1 MSFHSLLNSIIDSQS
16 VTKNSLINETG
27 IDRSS
32 FYQILS
38 GKRIPTKDQITNIIR
53 QLDISAA
60 DEMALYDAFYLERLG
75 ETNYHYLKFT
85 EKCLKVIGSPYIDAD
100 ASGNQTLS
108 GSQKSQE
115 LESQNKQTDHPTDT
129 DQSQAAS
136 GTVLYQSTDEI
147 IDGLTEFMIQ
157 AGEKANNHLQVSL
170 PFDLSSRVKLFATI
184 RPLIASGKFQNVTVS
199 QILHFQTKDSDD
211 ITEKLDGFAYLLESV
226 LAKQTNIT
234 YNIYYYSNE
243 QRVGQNSGVLFPFYI
258 ITDDACLLLNADA
271 SKGCLLTDPNLIGF
285 MREEFASVFDHAE
298 PFLSSFS
305 QKDLPQFQAKS
316 IPTEEIIFIQ
326 KHPGACL
333 MVTDDL
339 VEKYVPEDFK
349 DTLKQHFHFMR
360 QMNASEGI
368 TLDGIREFARNH
380 VISESGFYVEA
391 DTADIINALEQLK
404 TRLDRNLFVLDTEKI
419 PVSDNWAFLLYPDQY
434 ALLVPNEKLD
444 FIICVSDPDI
454 IHALTYT
461 FHSVDFDDY
470 ILDNDYVSQEIQK
483 LISENENRV
492 ADSTL

>member
-38 GKRIPTKDQITNIIR
+38 GKRIPTKDQITSIIR

-75 ETNYHYLKFT
+75 EVNYHYLKFT
-85 EKCLKVIGSPYIDAD
+85 EKCLRVIGSPYIDAN
-100 ASGNQTLS
+100 ASNNQTPS
-108 GSQKSQE
+108 CSQE
-115 LESQNKQTDHPTDT
+115 LQNKLPDNPIDT
-129 DQSQAAS
+129 DQSQAAT
-136 GTVLYQSTDEI
+136 GTILYHSTDEI
-147 IDGLTEFMIQ
+147 ICGLTKFLIHASKKE
-157 AGEKANNHLQVSL
+157 NNHLQVSL
-170 PFDLSSRVKLFATI
+170 PFDLSSRIKLFSNI
-184 RPLIASGKFQNVTVS
+184 HSLITSGKFQNATIS
-199 QILHFQTKDSDD
+199 QILHFQTKNPND
-211 ITEKLDGFAYLLESV
+211 ITEKLDGFATLLESI
-226 LAKQTNIT
+226 LTKGTNIT

-243 QRVGQNSGVLFPFYI
+243 QKVSKNSGVLFPFYI
-258 ITDDACLLLNADA
+258 ITDDASLLLNADA
-271 SKGCLLTDPNLIGF
+271 NKSCLLTDPSLIGF
-285 MREEFASVFDHAE
+285 MCKEFDSVFDHAK

-305 QKDLPQFQAKS
+305 QKELPQFQARS
-316 IPTEEIIFIQ
+316 IPAEEVIFIQ

-339 VEKYVPEDFK
+339 VEKYVPEEFK
-349 DTLKQHFHFMR
+349 ETLKQHFHFMQ

-391 DTADIINALEQLK
+391 NTADIINALEQLK
-404 TRLDRNLFVLDTEKI
+404 SRLDRNLFVLDTEKI

-434 ALLVPNEKLD
+434 ALLVPNKELD

-454 IHALTYT
+454 IQALTYT
-461 FHSVDFDDY
+461 FHSVDFNDF
-470 ILDNDYVSQEIQK
+470 ILDKKYVKHELQK
-483 LISENENRV
+483 LISENQSRV

>member
-38 GKRIPTKDQITNIIR
+38 GKRIPTKDQITSIIR

-85 EKCLKVIGSPYIDAD
+85 EKCLRVIGSPYIDTN
-100 ASGNQTLS
+100 ASNNQTPS
-108 GSQKSQE
+108 RSQE
-115 LESQNKQTDHPTDT
+115 LQNKLPDNPIDT
-129 DQSQAAS
+129 DQSQAA
-136 GTVLYQSTDEI
+136 TETILYHSTDEI
-147 IDGLTEFMIQ
+147 ICGLTKFLIHASKKE
-157 AGEKANNHLQVSL
+157 NNHLQVSL
-170 PFDLSSRVKLFATI
+170 PFDLSSRIKLFSSI
-184 RPLIASGKFQNVTVS
+184 QSLITSGKFQNATIS
-199 QILHFQTKDSDD
+199 QILHFQTKNPND
-211 ITEKLDGFAYLLESV
+211 ITEKLDGFATLLESI
-226 LAKQTNIT
+226 LTKEPNIT

-243 QRVGQNSGVLFPFYI
+243 QKVSKNSGVLFPFYI
-258 ITDDACLLLNADA
+258 ITDDASLLLNADA
-271 SKGCLLTDPNLIGF
+271 NKGCLLTDPSLIGL
-285 MREEFASVFDHAE
+285 MREEFASVFDHAK

-305 QKDLPQFQAKS
+305 QKELPQFQARS
-316 IPTEEIIFIQ
+316 IPAEEVIFIQ

-339 VEKYVPEDFK
+339 VDKYVPEEFK
-349 DTLKQHFHFMR
+349 ETLKQHFHFMQ

-391 DTADIINALEQLK
+391 NTSDIINALEQLEA
-404 TRLDRNLFVLDTEKI
+404 RLDRNLFVLDTEKI

-434 ALLVPNEKLD
+434 ALLVPNKELD

-461 FHSVDFDDY
+461 FHSVDFEDY
-470 ILDNDYVSQEIQK
+470 ILDNTLVRNEIQK

>member
-38 GKRIPTKDQITNIIR
+38 GKRIPTKDQITSIIR

-85 EKCLKVIGSPYIDAD
+85 EKCLRVIGSPYIDTN
-100 ASGNQTLS
+100 ASNNQTPS
-108 GSQKSQE
+108 RSQE
-115 LESQNKQTDHPTDT
+115 LQNKLPDNPVDT
-129 DQSQAAS
+129 AQSQTAT
-136 GTVLYQSTDEI
+136 GTILYHSTDEI
-147 IDGLTEFMIQ
+147 ICGLTKFLIHASKKE
-157 AGEKANNHLQVSL
+157 NNHLQVSL
-170 PFDLSSRVKLFATI
+170 PFDLSSRIKLFSNI
-184 RPLIASGKFQNVTVS
+184 HSLITSGKFQNATIS
-199 QILHFQTKDSDD
+199 QILHFQTKNPDD
-211 ITEKLDGFAYLLESV
+211 ITEKLDGFATLLESI
-226 LAKQTNIT
+226 LTKGTNIT

-243 QRVGQNSGVLFPFYI
+243 QKVSKNSGVLFPFYI
-258 ITDDACLLLNADA
+258 ITDDASLLLNADA
-271 SKGCLLTDPNLIGF
+271 NKGCLLTDPSLIGF
-285 MREEFASVFDHAE
+285 MREEFASVFDHAK

-305 QKDLPQFQAKS
+305 QKELPQFQARS
-316 IPTEEIIFIQ
+316 IPAEEVIFIQ

-339 VEKYVPEDFK
+339 VEKYVPEEFK
-349 DTLKQHFHFMR
+349 ETLKQHFHFMQ

-391 DTADIINALEQLK
+391 DTPDIINALEQLK
-404 TRLDRNLFVLDTEKI
+404 ARLDRNLFVLDTEKI
-419 PVSDNWAFLLYPDQY
+419 PVSDNWAFLLYTDQY
-434 ALLVPNEKLD
+434 ALLVPNKELD

-461 FHSVDFDDY
+461 FHSIDFEDY
-470 ILDNDYVSQEIQK
+470 VLDNTLVRNEIQK

>member
-38 GKRIPTKDQITNIIR
+38 GKRIPTKDQITSIIR

-75 ETNYHYLKFT
+75 EANYHYLKFT
-85 EKCLKVIGSPYIDAD
+85 EKCLRVIGSPYIDTN
-100 ASGNQTLS
+100 ASNNQTPS
-108 GSQKSQE
+108 RSQE
-115 LESQNKQTDHPTDT
+115 LQNKLPDNPIDT
-129 DQSQAAS
+129 DQSQAAT
-136 GTVLYQSTDEI
+136 GTILYHSTDEI
-147 IDGLTEFMIQ
+147 ICGLTKFLIHASKKE
-157 AGEKANNHLQVSL
+157 NNHLQVSL
-170 PFDLSSRVKLFATI
+170 PFDLSSRIKLFSNI
-184 RPLIASGKFQNVTVS
+184 HSLITSGKFQNATIS
-199 QILHFQTKDSDD
+199 QILHFQTKNPND
-211 ITEKLDGFAYLLESV
+211 ITEKLDGFATLLESI
-226 LAKQTNIT
+226 LTKGTNIT

-243 QRVGQNSGVLFPFYI
+243 QKVSKNSGVLFPFYI
-258 ITDDACLLLNADA
+258 ITDDASLLLNADA
-271 SKGCLLTDPNLIGF
+271 NKGCLLTDPSLIGL
-285 MREEFASVFDHAE
+285 MREEFASVFDHAK

-305 QKDLPQFQAKS
+305 QKELPQFQARS
-316 IPTEEIIFIQ
+316 IPAEEVIFIQ

-339 VEKYVPEDFK
+339 VDKYVPNEFK
-349 DTLKQHFHFMR
+349 ETLKQHFHFMQ

-391 DTADIINALEQLK
+391 NTSDIINALEQLEA
-404 TRLDRNLFVLDTEKI
+404 RLDRNLFVLDTEKI

-434 ALLVPNEKLD
+434 ALLVPNKELD

-461 FHSVDFDDY
+461 FHSVDFEDY
-470 ILDNDYVSQEIQK
+470 ILDNTLVRNEIQK

>member
-85 EKCLKVIGSPYIDAD
+85 EKCLRVIGSPYIDAN
-100 ASGNQTLS
+100 ASNNQTPS
-108 GSQKSQE
+108 CSQE
-115 LESQNKQTDHPTDT
+115 LQNKLSDNPIDT
-129 DQSQAAS
+129 DQSQAAA
-136 GTVLYQSTDEI
+136 GTILYHSTDEI
-147 IDGLTEFMIQ
+147 ICGLTKFLIHASKKE
-157 AGEKANNHLQVSL
+157 NNHLQVSL
-170 PFDLSSRVKLFATI
+170 PFDLSSRIKLFSNI
-184 RPLIASGKFQNVTVS
+184 HSLITSGKFQNAAIS
-199 QILHFQTKDSDD
+199 QILHFQTKNPND
-211 ITEKLDGFAYLLESV
+211 ITEKLDGFATLLESI
-226 LAKQTNIT
+226 LTKETNIT

-243 QRVGQNSGVLFPFYI
+243 QKVSKNSGVLFPFYI

-271 SKGCLLTDPNLIGF
+271 NKGCLLTDSSLIRL
-285 MREEFASVFDHAE
+285 MREEFVSVFDHAE

-305 QKDLPQFQAKS
+305 QKELPQFQARS
-316 IPTEEIIFIQ
+316 IPAEEVIFIQ

-339 VEKYVPEDFK
+339 VDKYVPEEFTE
-349 DTLKQHFHFMR
+349 TLKQHFHFMQ

-391 DTADIINALEQLK
+391 DTPDIINALEQLK
-404 TRLDRNLFVLDTEKI
+404 ARLDRNLFVLDTEKI
-419 PVSDNWAFLLYPDQY
+419 PVSDNWAFLLYTDQY
-434 ALLVPNEKLD
+434 ALLVPNKELD

-454 IHALTYT
+454 IQALTYT
-461 FHSVDFDDY
+461 FHSVDFEDY
-470 ILDNDYVSQEIQK
+470 VLDNTVVRNEIQK
-483 LISENENRV
+483 LISENQSRV

>member
-38 GKRIPTKDQITNIIR
+38 GKRIPTKDQITSIIR

-85 EKCLKVIGSPYIDAD
+85 EKCLRVIGSPYIDTN
-100 ASGNQTLS
+100 ASNNQTPS
-108 GSQKSQE
+108 RSQE
-115 LESQNKQTDHPTDT
+115 LQNKLPDNPIDT
-129 DQSQAAS
+129 DQSKAAT
-136 GTVLYQSTDEI
+136 GTILYHSTDEI
-147 IDGLTEFMIQ
+147 ICGLTKFLIHASKKE
-157 AGEKANNHLQVSL
+157 NNHLQVSL
-170 PFDLSSRVKLFATI
+170 PFDLSSRIKLFSNI
-184 RPLIASGKFQNVTVS
+184 HSLITSGKFQNATIS
-199 QILHFQTKDSDD
+199 QILHFQTKNSDD
-211 ITEKLDGFAYLLESV
+211 ITEKLDGFATLLESI
-226 LAKQTNIT
+226 LTKEPNIT

-243 QRVGQNSGVLFPFYI
+243 QKVSKNSGVLFPFYI
-258 ITDDACLLLNADA
+258 ITDDASLLLNADA
-271 SKGCLLTDPNLIGF
+271 NKGCLLTDPSLIGL
-285 MREEFASVFDHAE
+285 MREEFASVFDHAK

-305 QKDLPQFQAKS
+305 QRELPQFQARS
-316 IPTEEIIFIQ
+316 IPAEEVIFIQ

-339 VEKYVPEDFK
+339 VDKYVPNEFK
-349 DTLKQHFHFMR
+349 ETLKQHFHFMQ

-391 DTADIINALEQLK
+391 DTPDIINALEQLEA
-404 TRLDRNLFVLDTEKI
+404 RLDRNLFVLDTEKI

-434 ALLVPNEKLD
+434 ALLVPNKELD

-461 FHSVDFDDY
+461 FHSVDFEDY
-470 ILDNDYVSQEIQK
+470 VLDNTLVRNEIQK

>member
-38 GKRIPTKDQITNIIR
+38 GKRIPTKDQITSIIR

-85 EKCLKVIGSPYIDAD
+85 EKCLRVIGSPYIDTN
-100 ASGNQTLS
+100 ASNNQTS
-108 GSQKSQE
+108 SRSQE
-115 LESQNKQTDHPTDT
+115 LQNKLPDNPIDT
-129 DQSQAAS
+129 DQSKAAT
-136 GTVLYQSTDEI
+136 GTILYHSTDEI
-147 IDGLTEFMIQ
+147 ICGLTKFLIHASKKE
-157 AGEKANNHLQVSL
+157 NNHLQVSL
-170 PFDLSSRVKLFATI
+170 PFDLSSRIKLFSNI
-184 RPLIASGKFQNVTVS
+184 QSLITSGKFQNATIS
-199 QILHFQTKDSDD
+199 QILHFQTKNPND
-211 ITEKLDGFAYLLESV
+211 ITEKLDGFATLLESI
-226 LAKQTNIT
+226 LTKEPNIT

-243 QRVGQNSGVLFPFYI
+243 QKVSKNSGVLFPFYI
-258 ITDDACLLLNADA
+258 ITDDASLLLNADA
-271 SKGCLLTDPNLIGF
+271 NKGCLLTDSSLIGL
-285 MREEFASVFDHAE
+285 MREEFASVFDHAK

-305 QKDLPQFQAKS
+305 QKELPQFQARS
-316 IPTEEIIFIQ
+316 IPAEEVIFIQ

-339 VEKYVPEDFK
+339 VDKYVPDEFK
-349 DTLKQHFHFMR
+349 ETLKQHFHFMQ

-391 DTADIINALEQLK
+391 NTSDIINALEQLEA
-404 TRLDRNLFVLDTEKI
+404 RLDRNLFVLDTEKI

-434 ALLVPNEKLD
+434 ALLVPNKELD

-461 FHSVDFDDY
+461 FHSVDFEDY
-470 ILDNDYVSQEIQK
+470 ILDNTLVRNEIQK

>member
-38 GKRIPTKDQITNIIR
+38 GKRIPTKDQITSIIR
-53 QLDISAA
+53 QLDISAT

-85 EKCLKVIGSPYIDAD
+85 EKCLRVIGSPYIDTN
-100 ASGNQTLS
+100 ASNNQTPS
-108 GSQKSQE
+108 RSQE
-115 LESQNKQTDHPTDT
+115 LQNKLSDNPIDT
-129 DQSQAAS
+129 DQSQAAT
-136 GTVLYQSTDEI
+136 GTILYHSTDEI
-147 IDGLTEFMIQ
+147 ICGLTKFLIHASKKE
-157 AGEKANNHLQVSL
+157 NNHLQVSL
-170 PFDLSSRVKLFATI
+170 PFDLSSRIKLFSSI
-184 RPLIASGKFQNVTVS
+184 QSLITSGKFQNATIS
-199 QILHFQTKDSDD
+199 QILHFQTKNPND
-211 ITEKLDGFAYLLESV
+211 ITEKLDGFATLLESI
-226 LAKQTNIT
+226 LTKEPNIT

-243 QRVGQNSGVLFPFYI
+243 QKVSKNSGVLFPFYI
-258 ITDDACLLLNADA
+258 ITDDTCLLLNADA
-271 SKGCLLTDPNLIGF
+271 NKGCLLTDPSLIGF
-285 MREEFASVFDHAE
+285 MRKEFASVFDHAK

-305 QKDLPQFQAKS
+305 QKELPQFQARS
-316 IPTEEIIFIQ
+316 IPAEEVIFIQ

-339 VEKYVPEDFK
+339 VEKYVPEEFK
-349 DTLKQHFHFMR
+349 ETLKQHFHFMQ

-380 VISESGFYVEA
+380 VIYESGFYVEA
-391 DTADIINALEQLK
+391 NTADIINALEQLK
-404 TRLDRNLFVLDTEKI
+404 SRLDRNLFVLDTEKI
-419 PVSDNWAFLLYPDQY
+419 PVSDNWAFLLYTDQY
-434 ALLVPNEKLD
+434 ALLVPNKELD

-461 FHSVDFDDY
+461 FHSVDFEDY
-470 ILDNDYVSQEIQK
+470 VLDNTLVRNEIQK

>member
-85 EKCLKVIGSPYIDAD
+85 EKCLRVIGSPYIDAN
-100 ASGNQTLS
+100 ASNNQTPS
-108 GSQKSQE
+108 CSQE
-115 LESQNKQTDHPTDT
+115 LQNKLSDNPIDT
-129 DQSQAAS
+129 DQSQAAA
-136 GTVLYQSTDEI
+136 GTILYHSTDEI
-147 IDGLTEFMIQ
+147 ICGLTKFLIHASKKE
-157 AGEKANNHLQVSL
+157 NNHLQVSL
-170 PFDLSSRVKLFATI
+170 PFDLSSRIKLFSNI
-184 RPLIASGKFQNVTVS
+184 HSLITSGKFQNAAIS
-199 QILHFQTKDSDD
+199 QILHFQTKNPND
-211 ITEKLDGFAYLLESV
+211 ITEKLDGFATLLESI
-226 LAKQTNIT
+226 LTKETNIT

-243 QRVGQNSGVLFPFYI
+243 QKVSKNSGVLFPFYI

-271 SKGCLLTDPNLIGF
+271 NKGCLLTDSSLIRL
-285 MREEFASVFDHAE
+285 MREEFVSVFDHAE

-305 QKDLPQFQAKS
+305 QKELPQFQARS
-316 IPTEEIIFIQ
+316 IPAEEVIFIQ

-339 VEKYVPEDFK
+339 VDKYVPEEFTE
-349 DTLKQHFHFMR
+349 TLKQHFHFMQ

-391 DTADIINALEQLK
+391 DTPDIINALEQLK
-404 TRLDRNLFVLDTEKI
+404 ARLDRNLFVLDTEKI
-419 PVSDNWAFLLYPDQY
+419 PVSDNWAFLLYTDQY
-434 ALLVPNEKLD
+434 ALLVPNKELD

-454 IHALTYT
+454 IQALTYT
-461 FHSVDFDDY
+461 FHSVDFEDY
-470 ILDNDYVSQEIQK
+470 VLDNTVVRNEIQK

>member
-38 GKRIPTKDQITNIIR
+38 GKRIPTKDQITSIIR

-75 ETNYHYLKFT
+75 EVNYHYLKFT
-85 EKCLKVIGSPYIDAD
+85 EKCLRVIGSPYIDAN
-100 ASGNQTLS
+100 ASNNQTPS
-108 GSQKSQE
+108 RSQE
-115 LESQNKQTDHPTDT
+115 LQNKLSDNPIDT
-129 DQSQAAS
+129 DQSQAAT
-136 GTVLYQSTDEI
+136 GTILYHSTDEI
-147 IDGLTEFMIQ
+147 ICGLTKFLIHASKKE
-157 AGEKANNHLQVSL
+157 NNHLQVSL
-170 PFDLSSRVKLFATI
+170 PFDLSSRIKLFSNI
-184 RPLIASGKFQNVTVS
+184 QSLITSGKFQNATIS
-199 QILHFQTKDSDD
+199 QILHFQTKNPND
-211 ITEKLDGFAYLLESV
+211 ITEKLDGFATLLESI
-226 LAKQTNIT
+226 LTKGTNIT

-243 QRVGQNSGVLFPFYI
+243 QKVSKNSGVLFPFYI
-258 ITDDACLLLNADA
+258 ITDDASLLLNADA
-271 SKGCLLTDPNLIGF
+271 NKGCLLTDPSLIGF
-285 MREEFASVFDHAE
+285 MRKEFDSVFDHAK

-305 QKDLPQFQAKS
+305 QKELPQFQAKS
-316 IPTEEIIFIQ
+316 IPTEEVIFIQ

-339 VEKYVPEDFK
+339 VEKYVPEEFK
-349 DTLKQHFHFMR
+349 ETLKQHFHFMQ

-391 DTADIINALEQLK
+391 NTADIINALEQLK
-404 TRLDRNLFVLDTEKI
+404 SRLDRNLFVLDTEKI

-434 ALLVPNEKLD
+434 ALLVPNKELD

-454 IHALTYT
+454 IQALTYT
-461 FHSVDFDDY
+461 FHSVDFNDF
-470 ILDNDYVSQEIQK
+470 ILDKKYVKHELQK
-483 LISENENRV
+483 LISENQNRV

>member
-38 GKRIPTKDQITNIIR
+38 GKRIPTKDQITSIIR

-85 EKCLKVIGSPYIDAD
+85 EKCLRVIGSPYIDTN
-100 ASGNQTLS
+100 ASDNQTPS
-108 GSQKSQE
+108 RSQE
-115 LESQNKQTDHPTDT
+115 LQNKLPDNPIDT
-129 DQSQAAS
+129 DQSQAA
-136 GTVLYQSTDEI
+136 TETILYHSTDEI
-147 IDGLTEFMIQ
+147 ICGLTKFLIHASKKE
-157 AGEKANNHLQVSL
+157 NNHLQVSL
-170 PFDLSSRVKLFATI
+170 PFDLSSRIKLFSSI
-184 RPLIASGKFQNVTVS
+184 QSLITSGKFQNATIS
-199 QILHFQTKDSDD
+199 QILHFQTKNPND
-211 ITEKLDGFAYLLESV
+211 ITEKLDGFATLLESI
-226 LAKQTNIT
+226 LTKEPNIT

-243 QRVGQNSGVLFPFYI
+243 QKVSKNSGVLFPFYI
-258 ITDDACLLLNADA
+258 ITDDASLLLNADA
-271 SKGCLLTDPNLIGF
+271 NKGCLLTDPSLIGL
-285 MREEFASVFDHAE
+285 MREEFASVFDHAK

-305 QKDLPQFQAKS
+305 QKELPQFQARS
-316 IPTEEIIFIQ
+316 IPAEEVIFIQ

-339 VEKYVPEDFK
+339 VDKYVPNEFK
-349 DTLKQHFHFMR
+349 ETLKQHFHFMQ

-391 DTADIINALEQLK
+391 NTSDIINALEQLEA
-404 TRLDRNLFVLDTEKI
+404 RLDRNLFVLDTEKI

-434 ALLVPNEKLD
+434 ALLVPNKELD

-461 FHSVDFDDY
+461 FHSVDFEDY
-470 ILDNDYVSQEIQK
+470 VLDNTLVRNEIQK

>member
-38 GKRIPTKDQITNIIR
+38 GKRIPTKDQITSIIR
-53 QLDISAA
+53 QLDISAT

-85 EKCLKVIGSPYIDAD
+85 EKCLRVIGSPYIDAN
-100 ASGNQTLS
+100 ASNNQTPS
-108 GSQKSQE
+108 CSQE
-115 LESQNKQTDHPTDT
+115 LQNKLPDNPIDT
-129 DQSQAAS
+129 DQSQAAT
-136 GTVLYQSTDEI
+136 GTILYHSTDEI
-147 IDGLTEFMIQ
+147 ICGLTKFLIHASKKE
-157 AGEKANNHLQVSL
+157 NNHLQVSL
-170 PFDLSSRVKLFATI
+170 PFDLSSRIKLFSNI
-184 RPLIASGKFQNVTVS
+184 HSLITSGKFQNATIS
-199 QILHFQTKDSDD
+199 QILHFQTKNPND
-211 ITEKLDGFAYLLESV
+211 ITEKLDGFATLLESI
-226 LAKQTNIT
+226 LTKGTNIT

-243 QRVGQNSGVLFPFYI
+243 QKVSKNSGVLFPFYI
-258 ITDDACLLLNADA
+258 ITDDASLLLNADA
-271 SKGCLLTDPNLIGF
+271 NKGCLLTDPSLIGF
-285 MREEFASVFDHAE
+285 MCKEFDSVFDHAK

-305 QKDLPQFQAKS
+305 QKELPQFQARS
-316 IPTEEIIFIQ
+316 IPAEEVIFIQ

-339 VEKYVPEDFK
+339 VEKYVPEEFK
-349 DTLKQHFHFMR
+349 ETLKQHFHFMQ

-391 DTADIINALEQLK
+391 NTADIINALEQLK
-404 TRLDRNLFVLDTEKI
+404 SRLDRNLFVLDTEKI

-434 ALLVPNEKLD
+434 ALLVPNKELD

-454 IHALTYT
+454 IQALTYT
-461 FHSVDFDDY
+461 FHSVDFNDF
-470 ILDNDYVSQEIQK
+470 ILDKKYVKHELQK
-483 LISENENRV
+483 LISENQNRV

>member
-38 GKRIPTKDQITNIIR
+38 GKRIPTKDQITSIIR

-85 EKCLKVIGSPYIDAD
+85 EKCLRVIGSPYIDAN
-100 ASGNQTLS
+100 ASNNQTPS
-108 GSQKSQE
+108 CSQE
-115 LESQNKQTDHPTDT
+115 LQNKLPDNPIDT
-129 DQSQAAS
+129 DQSQAAT
-136 GTVLYQSTDEI
+136 GTILYHSTDEI
-147 IDGLTEFMIQ
+147 ICGLTKFLIHASKKE
-157 AGEKANNHLQVSL
+157 NNHLQVSL
-170 PFDLSSRVKLFATI
+170 PFDLSPRIKLFSNI
-184 RPLIASGKFQNVTVS
+184 HSLITSGKFQNATIS
-199 QILHFQTKDSDD
+199 QILHFQTKNPND
-211 ITEKLDGFAYLLESV
+211 ITEKLDGFASLLESF
-226 LAKQTNIT
+226 LTKGTNIT

-243 QRVGQNSGVLFPFYI
+243 QKVSKNSGVLFPFYI
-258 ITDDACLLLNADA
+258 ITDDASLLLNADA
-271 SKGCLLTDPNLIGF
+271 NKGCLLTDPSLIGL
-285 MREEFASVFDHAE
+285 MREEFASVFDHAK

-305 QKDLPQFQAKS
+305 QKELPQFQARS
-316 IPTEEIIFIQ
+316 IPAEEVIFIQ

-339 VEKYVPEDFK
+339 VEKYVPEEFK
-349 DTLKQHFHFMR
+349 ETLKQHFHFMQ

-391 DTADIINALEQLK
+391 NTSDIINALEQLEA
-404 TRLDRNLFVLDTEKI
+404 RLDRNLFVLDTEKI
-419 PVSDNWAFLLYPDQY
+419 PVSDNWAFLLYTDQY
-434 ALLVPNEKLD
+434 ALLVPNKELD

-461 FHSVDFDDY
+461 FHSVDFEDY
-470 ILDNDYVSQEIQK
+470 VLDNTLVRNEIQK

>member
-38 GKRIPTKDQITNIIR
+38 GKRIPTKDQITSIIR

-85 EKCLKVIGSPYIDAD
+85 EKCLRVIGSPYIDTN
-100 ASGNQTLS
+100 ASNNQTPS
-108 GSQKSQE
+108 RSQE
-115 LESQNKQTDHPTDT
+115 LQNKLPDNPIDT
-129 DQSQAAS
+129 DQSQAA
-136 GTVLYQSTDEI
+136 TETILYHSTDEI
-147 IDGLTEFMIQ
+147 ICGLTKFLIHASKKE
-157 AGEKANNHLQVSL
+157 NNHLQVSL
-170 PFDLSSRVKLFATI
+170 PFDLSSRIKLFSSI
-184 RPLIASGKFQNVTVS
+184 QSLITSGKFQNATIS
-199 QILHFQTKDSDD
+199 QILHFQTKNPND
-211 ITEKLDGFAYLLESV
+211 ITEKLDGFATLLESI
-226 LAKQTNIT
+226 LTKEPNIT

-243 QRVGQNSGVLFPFYI
+243 QKVSKNSGVLFPFYI
-258 ITDDACLLLNADA
+258 ITDDASLLLNADA
-271 SKGCLLTDPNLIGF
+271 NKGCLLTDPSLIGL
-285 MREEFASVFDHAE
+285 MREEFASVFDHAK

-305 QKDLPQFQAKS
+305 QKELPQFQARS
-316 IPTEEIIFIQ
+316 IPAEEVIFIQ

-339 VEKYVPEDFK
+339 VDKYVPNEFK
-349 DTLKQHFHFMR
+349 ETLKQHFHFMQ

-391 DTADIINALEQLK
+391 NTSDIINALEQLEA
-404 TRLDRNLFVLDTEKI
+404 RLDRNLFVLDTEKI

-434 ALLVPNEKLD
+434 ALFVPNKELD

-461 FHSVDFDDY
+461 FHSVDFEDY
-470 ILDNDYVSQEIQK
+470 ILDNTLVRNEIQK

>member
-27 IDRSS
+27 IDRSC

-38 GKRIPTKDQITNIIR
+38 GKRIPTKDQITSIIR

-85 EKCLKVIGSPYIDAD
+85 EKCLRVIGSPYIDAN
-100 ASGNQTLS
+100 ASNNQTPS
-108 GSQKSQE
+108 CSQE
-115 LESQNKQTDHPTDT
+115 LQNKLPDNPIDT
-129 DQSQAAS
+129 DQSQAAT
-136 GTVLYQSTDEI
+136 GTILYHSTDEI
-147 IDGLTEFMIQ
+147 ICGLTKFLIHASKKE
-157 AGEKANNHLQVSL
+157 NNHLQVSL
-170 PFDLSSRVKLFATI
+170 PFDLSSRIKLFSNI
-184 RPLIASGKFQNVTVS
+184 HSLITSGKFQNATIS
-199 QILHFQTKDSDD
+199 QILHFQTKNPND
-211 ITEKLDGFAYLLESV
+211 ITEKLDGFATLLESI
-226 LAKQTNIT
+226 LTKGTNIT

-243 QRVGQNSGVLFPFYI
+243 QKVSKNSGVLFPFYI
-258 ITDDACLLLNADA
+258 ITDDASLLLNADA
-271 SKGCLLTDPNLIGF
+271 NKGCLLTDPSLIGL
-285 MREEFASVFDHAE
+285 MREEFASVFDHAK

-305 QKDLPQFQAKS
+305 QKELPQFQARS
-316 IPTEEIIFIQ
+316 IPAEEVIFIQ

-339 VEKYVPEDFK
+339 VEKYVPEEFK
-349 DTLKQHFHFMR
+349 ETLKQHFHFMQ

-391 DTADIINALEQLK
+391 DTSDIINALEQLEA
-404 TRLDRNLFVLDTEKI
+404 RLDRNLFVLDTEKI

-434 ALLVPNEKLD
+434 ALLVPNKELD

-461 FHSVDFDDY
+461 FHSVDFEDY
-470 ILDNDYVSQEIQK
+470 ILDNTLVRNEIQK

>member
-38 GKRIPTKDQITNIIR
+38 GKRIPTKDQITSIIR

-85 EKCLKVIGSPYIDAD
+85 EKCLRVIGSPYIDAN
-100 ASGNQTLS
+100 ASNNQTS
-108 GSQKSQE
+108 SCSQE
-115 LESQNKQTDHPTDT
+115 LHNT
-129 DQSQAAS
+129 DQSQAAT
-136 GTVLYQSTDEI
+136 GTILYHSTDEI
-147 IDGLTEFMIQ
+147 ICGLTKFLIHASQKE
-157 AGEKANNHLQVSL
+157 NNHLQVSL
-170 PFDLSSRVKLFATI
+170 PFDLSSRIKLFSNI
-184 RPLIASGKFQNVTVS
+184 QSLITSGKFQNATIS
-199 QILHFQTKDSDD
+199 QILHFQTKNPND
-211 ITEKLDGFAYLLESV
+211 ITEKLDGFATLLESI
-226 LAKQTNIT
+226 LTKETNIT

-243 QRVGQNSGVLFPFYI
+243 QKVSKNSGVLFPFYI
-258 ITDDACLLLNADA
+258 ITDDASLLLNADA
-271 SKGCLLTDPNLIGF
+271 NKGCLLTDPSLIGL
-285 MREEFASVFDHAE
+285 MREEFASVFDHAK

-305 QKDLPQFQAKS
+305 QKELPQFQARS
-316 IPTEEIIFIQ
+316 IPAEEVIFIQ
-326 KHPGACL
+326 KRPGACL

-339 VEKYVPEDFK
+339 VDKYVPEEFK
-349 DTLKQHFHFMR
+349 KTLKQHFHFMQ

-391 DTADIINALEQLK
+391 NTADIINALEQLK
-404 TRLDRNLFVLDTEKI
+404 ARLDRNLFVLDTEKI

-434 ALLVPNEKLD
+434 ALLVPNKELD

-454 IHALTYT
+454 IQALTYT
-461 FHSVDFDDY
+461 FHSVDFNDF
-470 ILDNDYVSQEIQK
+470 ILDKKYVKHELQK
-483 LISENENRV
+483 LISENQNRV

>member
-32 FYQILS
+32 FYQQILS
-38 GKRIPTKDQITNIIR
+38 GKRIPTKDQITSIIR

-85 EKCLKVIGSPYIDAD
+85 EKCLRVIGSPYIDAN
-100 ASGNQTLS
+100 ASNNQTPS
-108 GSQKSQE
+108 CSQE
-115 LESQNKQTDHPTDT
+115 LQNKLPDNPIDT
-129 DQSQAAS
+129 DQSQAAT
-136 GTVLYQSTDEI
+136 GTILYHSTDEI
-147 IDGLTEFMIQ
+147 ICGLTKFLIHASKKE
-157 AGEKANNHLQVSL
+157 NNHLQVSL
-170 PFDLSSRVKLFATI
+170 PFDLSSRIKLFSNI
-184 RPLIASGKFQNVTVS
+184 HSLITSGKFQNATIS
-199 QILHFQTKDSDD
+199 QILHFQTKNPND
-211 ITEKLDGFAYLLESV
+211 ITEKLDGFATLLESI
-226 LAKQTNIT
+226 LTKGTNIT

-243 QRVGQNSGVLFPFYI
+243 QKVSKNSGVLFPFYI
-258 ITDDACLLLNADA
+258 ITDDASLLLNADA
-271 SKGCLLTDPNLIGF
+271 NKGCLLTDPSLIGL
-285 MREEFASVFDHAE
+285 MREEFASVFDHAK

-305 QKDLPQFQAKS
+305 QKELPQFQARS
-316 IPTEEIIFIQ
+316 IPAEEVIFIQ

-339 VEKYVPEDFK
+339 VEKYVPEEFK
-349 DTLKQHFHFMR
+349 ETLKQHFHFMQ

-391 DTADIINALEQLK
+391 DTSDIINALEQLEA
-404 TRLDRNLFVLDTEKI
+404 RLDRNLFVLDTEKI

-434 ALLVPNEKLD
+434 ALLVPNKELD

-461 FHSVDFDDY
+461 FHSVDFEDY
-470 ILDNDYVSQEIQK
+470 ILDNTLVRNEIQK

>member
-38 GKRIPTKDQITNIIR
+38 GKRIPTKDQITSIIR

-85 EKCLKVIGSPYIDAD
+85 EKCLRVIGSPYIDTN
-100 ASGNQTLS
+100 ASNNQTPS
-108 GSQKSQE
+108 RSQE
-115 LESQNKQTDHPTDT
+115 LQNKLPDNPIDT
-129 DQSQAAS
+129 DQSQATT
-136 GTVLYQSTDEI
+136 GTILYHSTDEI
-147 IDGLTEFMIQ
+147 ICGLTKFLIHASKKE
-157 AGEKANNHLQVSL
+157 NNHLQVSL
-170 PFDLSSRVKLFATI
+170 PFDLSSRIKLFSSI
-184 RPLIASGKFQNVTVS
+184 QSLITSGKFQNATIS
-199 QILHFQTKDSDD
+199 QILHFQTKNPND
-211 ITEKLDGFAYLLESV
+211 ITEKLDGFATLLESI
-226 LAKQTNIT
+226 LTKEPNIT

-243 QRVGQNSGVLFPFYI
+243 QKVSKNSGVLFPFYI
-258 ITDDACLLLNADA
+258 ITDDTCLLLNADA
-271 SKGCLLTDPNLIGF
+271 NKGCLLTDPSLIGF
-285 MREEFASVFDHAE
+285 MRKEFASVFDHAK
-298 PFLSSFS
+298 PFLSNFS
-305 QKDLPQFQAKS
+305 QKELPQFQAKS
-316 IPTEEIIFIQ
+316 IPAEEVIFIQ

-339 VEKYVPEDFK
+339 VEKYVPEEFK
-349 DTLKQHFHFMR
+349 ETLKQHFHFMQ

-380 VISESGFYVEA
+380 VIYESGFYVEA
-391 DTADIINALEQLK
+391 DTPDIINALEQLK
-404 TRLDRNLFVLDTEKI
+404 SRLDRNLFVLDTEKI

-434 ALLVPNEKLD
+434 ALLVPNKELD

-461 FHSVDFDDY
+461 FHSVDFEDY
-470 ILDNDYVSQEIQK
+470 VLDNTLVRNEIQK

>member
-38 GKRIPTKDQITNIIR
+38 GKRIPTKDQITSIIR
-53 QLDISAA
+53 QLDISAT

-85 EKCLKVIGSPYIDAD
+85 EKCLRVIGSPYIDTN
-100 ASGNQTLS
+100 ASNNQTPS
-108 GSQKSQE
+108 RSQE
-115 LESQNKQTDHPTDT
+115 LQNKLPDNPVDT
-129 DQSQAAS
+129 AQSQAAT
-136 GTVLYQSTDEI
+136 GTILYHSTDEI
-147 IDGLTEFMIQ
+147 ICGLTKFLIHASKKE
-157 AGEKANNHLQVSL
+157 NNHLQVSL
-170 PFDLSSRVKLFATI
+170 PFNLSSRIKLFSSI
-184 RPLIASGKFQNVTVS
+184 QSLITSGKFQNATIS
-199 QILHFQTKDSDD
+199 QILHFQTKNPND
-211 ITEKLDGFAYLLESV
+211 ITEKLDGFATLLESI
-226 LAKQTNIT
+226 LTKEPNIT

-243 QRVGQNSGVLFPFYI
+243 QKVSKNSGVLFPFYI
-258 ITDDACLLLNADA
+258 ITDDTCLLLNADA
-271 SKGCLLTDPNLIGF
+271 NKGCLLTDPSLIGF
-285 MREEFASVFDHAE
+285 MRKEFASVFDHAK

-305 QKDLPQFQAKS
+305 QKELPQFQARS
-316 IPTEEIIFIQ
+316 IPAEEVIFIQ

-339 VEKYVPEDFK
+339 VEKYVPEEFK
-349 DTLKQHFHFMR
+349 ETLKQHFHFMQ

-380 VISESGFYVEA
+380 VIYESGFYVEA
-391 DTADIINALEQLK
+391 DTPDIINALEQLK
-404 TRLDRNLFVLDTEKI
+404 SRLDRNLFVLDTEKI

-434 ALLVPNEKLD
+434 ALLVPNKELD

-461 FHSVDFDDY
+461 FHSVDFEDY
-470 ILDNDYVSQEIQK
+470 VLDNTLVRNEIQK

>member
-38 GKRIPTKDQITNIIR
+38 GKRIPTKDQITSIIR

-75 ETNYHYLKFT
+75 EVNYHYLKFT
-85 EKCLKVIGSPYIDAD
+85 EKCLRVIGSPYIDAN
-100 ASGNQTLS
+100 ASNNQPPS
-108 GSQKSQE
+108 CSQE
-115 LESQNKQTDHPTDT
+115 LQNKLSDNPIDT
-129 DQSQAAS
+129 DQSQATT
-136 GTVLYQSTDEI
+136 GTILYHSTDEI
-147 IDGLTEFMIQ
+147 ICGLTKFLIHASKKE
-157 AGEKANNHLQVSL
+157 NNHLQVSL
-170 PFDLSSRVKLFATI
+170 PFDLSSRIKLFSNI
-184 RPLIASGKFQNVTVS
+184 QSLITSGKFQNATIS
-199 QILHFQTKDSDD
+199 QILHFQTKNPND
-211 ITEKLDGFAYLLESV
+211 ITEKLDGFATLLESI
-226 LAKQTNIT
+226 LTKGTNIT

-243 QRVGQNSGVLFPFYI
+243 QKVSKNSGVLFPFYI
-258 ITDDACLLLNADA
+258 ITDDASLLLNADA
-271 SKGCLLTDPNLIGF
+271 NKGCLLTDPSLIGF
-285 MREEFASVFDHAE
+285 MCKEFDSVFDHAK

-305 QKDLPQFQAKS
+305 QKELPQFQARS
-316 IPTEEIIFIQ
+316 IPAEEVIFIQ

-339 VEKYVPEDFK
+339 VEKYVPEEFK
-349 DTLKQHFHFMR
+349 ETLKQHFHFMQ

-391 DTADIINALEQLK
+391 NTADIINALEQLK
-404 TRLDRNLFVLDTEKI
+404 SRLDRNLFVLDTEKI
-419 PVSDNWAFLLYPDQY
+419 PVFDNWAFLLYPDQY
-434 ALLVPNEKLD
+434 ALLVPNKELD

-454 IHALTYT
+454 IQALTYT
-461 FHSVDFDDY
+461 FHSVDFNDF
-470 ILDNDYVSQEIQK
+470 ILDKKYVKHELQK
-483 LISENENRV
+483 LISENQNRV

>member
-38 GKRIPTKDQITNIIR
+38 GKRIPTKDQITSIIR
-53 QLDISAA
+53 QLDISAT

-85 EKCLKVIGSPYIDAD
+85 EKCLRVIGSPYIDTN
-100 ASGNQTLS
+100 ASNNQTPS
-108 GSQKSQE
+108 RSQE
-115 LESQNKQTDHPTDT
+115 LQNKLPDNPIDT
-129 DQSQAAS
+129 DQSQATT
-136 GTVLYQSTDEI
+136 GTILYHSTDEI
-147 IDGLTEFMIQ
+147 ICGLTKFLIHASKKE
-157 AGEKANNHLQVSL
+157 NNHLQVSL
-170 PFDLSSRVKLFATI
+170 PLDLSSRIKLFSSI
-184 RPLIASGKFQNVTVS
+184 QSLITSGKFQNATIS
-199 QILHFQTKDSDD
+199 QILHFQTKNPND
-211 ITEKLDGFAYLLESV
+211 ITEKLDGFATLLESI
-226 LAKQTNIT
+226 LTKEPNIT

-243 QRVGQNSGVLFPFYI
+243 QKVSKNSGVLFPFYI
-258 ITDDACLLLNADA
+258 ITDDTCLLLNANAD
-271 SKGCLLTDPNLIGF
+271 KGCLLTDPS
-285 MREEFASVFDHAE
+285 MRKEFDSVFDHAK

-305 QKDLPQFQAKS
+305 QKELPQFQARS
-316 IPTEEIIFIQ
+316 IPAEEVIFIQ

-339 VEKYVPEDFK
+339 VEKYVPEEFK
-349 DTLKQHFHFMR
+349 ETLKQHFHFMQ

-380 VISESGFYVEA
+380 VIYESGFYVEA
-391 DTADIINALEQLK
+391 DTPDIINALEQLK
-404 TRLDRNLFVLDTEKI
+404 ARLDRNLFVLDTEKI
-419 PVSDNWAFLLYPDQY
+419 PVSDNWAFLLYTDQY
-434 ALLVPNEKLD
+434 ALLVPNKELD

-461 FHSVDFDDY
+461 FHSVDFEDY
-470 ILDNDYVSQEIQK
+470 VLDNTLVRNEIQK

>member
-38 GKRIPTKDQITNIIR
+38 GKRIPTKDQITSIIR

-75 ETNYHYLKFT
+75 EVNYHYLKFT
-85 EKCLKVIGSPYIDAD
+85 EKCLRVIGSPYIDAN
-100 ASGNQTLS
+100 ASNNQTPS
-108 GSQKSQE
+108 RSQE
-115 LESQNKQTDHPTDT
+115 LQNKLPDNPIDT
-129 DQSQAAS
+129 DQSQAAT
-136 GTVLYQSTDEI
+136 GTILYHSTDEI
-147 IDGLTEFMIQ
+147 ICGLTKFLIHASKKE
-157 AGEKANNHLQVSL
+157 NNHLQVSL
-170 PFDLSSRVKLFATI
+170 PFDLSSRIKLFSNI
-184 RPLIASGKFQNVTVS
+184 QSLITSGKFQNATIS
-199 QILHFQTKDSDD
+199 QILHFQTKNPND
-211 ITEKLDGFAYLLESV
+211 ITEKLDGFATLLESI
-226 LAKQTNIT
+226 LTKGTNIT

-243 QRVGQNSGVLFPFYI
+243 QKVSKNSGVLFPFYI

-271 SKGCLLTDPNLIGF
+271 NKGCLLTDSSLIRL
-285 MREEFASVFDHAE
+285 MREEFVSVFDHAE

-305 QKDLPQFQAKS
+305 QKELPQFQARS
-316 IPTEEIIFIQ
+316 IPAEEVIFIQ

-339 VEKYVPEDFK
+339 VDKYVPEEFTE
-349 DTLKQHFHFMR
+349 TLKQHFHFMQ

-391 DTADIINALEQLK
+391 DTPDIINALEQLK
-404 TRLDRNLFVLDTEKI
+404 ARLDRNLFVLDTEKI
-419 PVSDNWAFLLYPDQY
+419 PVSDNWAFLLYTDQY
-434 ALLVPNEKLD
+434 ALLVPNKELD

-454 IHALTYT
+454 IQALTYT
-461 FHSVDFDDY
+461 FHSVDFEDY
-470 ILDNDYVSQEIQK
+470 VLDNTVVRNEIQK
-483 LISENENRV
+483 LISENQSRV

>member
-38 GKRIPTKDQITNIIR
+38 GKRIPTKDQITSIIR
-53 QLDISAA
+53 QLDISAT

-75 ETNYHYLKFT
+75 EVNYHYLKIT
-85 EKCLKVIGSPYIDAD
+85 EKCLRVIGSPYIDAN
-100 ASGNQTLS
+100 ASNNQPPS
-108 GSQKSQE
+108 CSQE
-115 LESQNKQTDHPTDT
+115 LQNKLSDNPIDT
-129 DQSQAAS
+129 DQSQATT
-136 GTVLYQSTDEI
+136 GTILYHSTDEI
-147 IDGLTEFMIQ
+147 ICGLTKFLIHASKKE
-157 AGEKANNHLQVSL
+157 NNHLQVSL
-170 PFDLSSRVKLFATI
+170 PFDLSSRIKLFSNI
-184 RPLIASGKFQNVTVS
+184 QSLITSGKFQNATIS
-199 QILHFQTKDSDD
+199 QILHFQTKNPDD
-211 ITEKLDGFAYLLESV
+211 ITEKLDGFATLLESV
-226 LAKQTNIT
+226 LTKETNIT

-243 QRVGQNSGVLFPFYI
+243 QKVSKNSGVLFPFYI
-258 ITDDACLLLNADA
+258 ITDDTCLLLNADA
-271 SKGCLLTDPNLIGF
+271 NKGCLLTDPSLIGF
-285 MREEFASVFDHAE
+285 MRKEFDSVFDHAK

-305 QKDLPQFQAKS
+305 QKELPQFQARS
-316 IPTEEIIFIQ
+316 IPAEEVIFIQ

-339 VEKYVPEDFK
+339 VEKYVPEEFK
-349 DTLKQHFHFMR
+349 ETLKQHFHFMQ

-391 DTADIINALEQLK
+391 NTADIINALEQLK
-404 TRLDRNLFVLDTEKI
+404 SRLDRNLFVLDTEKI

-434 ALLVPNEKLD
+434 ALLVPNKELD

-454 IHALTYT
+454 IQALTYT
-461 FHSVDFDDY
+461 FHSVDFNDF
-470 ILDNDYVSQEIQK
+470 ILDKKYVKHELQK
-483 LISENENRV
+483 LISENQNRV

>member
-38 GKRIPTKDQITNIIR
+38 GKRIPTKDQITSIIR
-53 QLDISAA
+53 QLDISAT

-85 EKCLKVIGSPYIDAD
+85 EKCLRVIGSPYIDTN
-100 ASGNQTLS
+100 ASNNQTPS
-108 GSQKSQE
+108 RSQE
-115 LESQNKQTDHPTDT
+115 LQNKLPDNPIDT
-129 DQSQAAS
+129 DQSQATT
-136 GTVLYQSTDEI
+136 GTILYHSTDEI
-147 IDGLTEFMIQ
+147 ICGLTKFLIHASKKE
-157 AGEKANNHLQVSL
+157 NNHLQVSL
-170 PFDLSSRVKLFATI
+170 PFDLSSRIKLFSNI
-184 RPLIASGKFQNVTVS
+184 HSLITSGKFQNATIS
-199 QILHFQTKDSDD
+199 QILHFQTKNPDD
-211 ITEKLDGFAYLLESV
+211 ITEKLDGFATLLESI
-226 LAKQTNIT
+226 LTKGTNIT

-243 QRVGQNSGVLFPFYI
+243 QKVSKNSGVLFPFYI
-258 ITDDACLLLNADA
+258 ITDDASLLLNADA
-271 SKGCLLTDPNLIGF
+271 NKGCLLTDPSLIGF
-285 MREEFASVFDHAE
+285 MRKEFASVFDHAK

-305 QKDLPQFQAKS
+305 QKELPQFQARS
-316 IPTEEIIFIQ
+316 IPAEEVIFIQ

-339 VEKYVPEDFK
+339 VEKYVPEEFK
-349 DTLKQHFHFMR
+349 ETLKQHFHFMQ

-380 VISESGFYVEA
+380 VIYESGFYVEA

-404 TRLDRNLFVLDTEKI
+404 SRLDRNLFVLDTEKI

-434 ALLVPNEKLD
+434 ALLVPNKELD

-454 IHALTYT
+454 IQALTYT
-461 FHSVDFDDY
+461 FHSVDFNDF
-470 ILDNDYVSQEIQK
+470 ILDKKYVKHELQK
-483 LISENENRV
+483 LISENQNRV

>member
-38 GKRIPTKDQITNIIR
+38 GKRIPTKDQITSIIR

-75 ETNYHYLKFT
+75 EVNYHYLKFT
-85 EKCLKVIGSPYIDAD
+85 EKCLRVIGSPYIDAN
-100 ASGNQTLS
+100 ASNNQTPS
-108 GSQKSQE
+108 RSQE
-115 LESQNKQTDHPTDT
+115 LQNKLPDNPIDT
-129 DQSQAAS
+129 DQSQAAI
-136 GTVLYQSTDEI
+136 GTILYHSTDEI
-147 IDGLTEFMIQ
+147 ICGLTKFLIHASKKE
-157 AGEKANNHLQVSL
+157 NNHLQVSL
-170 PFDLSSRVKLFATI
+170 PFDLSSRIKLFSSI
-184 RPLIASGKFQNVTVS
+184 QSLITSGKFQNATIS
-199 QILHFQTKDSDD
+199 QILHFQTKNPND
-211 ITEKLDGFAYLLESV
+211 ITEKLDGFATLLESI
-226 LAKQTNIT
+226 LTKEPNIT

-243 QRVGQNSGVLFPFYI
+243 QKVSKNSGVLFPFYI
-258 ITDDACLLLNADA
+258 ITDDASLLLNADA
-271 SKGCLLTDPNLIGF
+271 NKGCLLTDPSLIGL
-285 MREEFASVFDHAE
+285 MREEFASVFDHAK

-305 QKDLPQFQAKS
+305 QKELPQFQARS
-316 IPTEEIIFIQ
+316 IPAEEVIFIQ

-339 VEKYVPEDFK
+339 VEKYVPEEFK
-349 DTLKQHFHFMR
+349 ETLKQHFHFMQ

-391 DTADIINALEQLK
+391 NTADIINALEQLK
-404 TRLDRNLFVLDTEKI
+404 SRLDRNLFVLDTEKI

-434 ALLVPNEKLD
+434 ALLVPNKELD

-461 FHSVDFDDY
+461 FHSVDFEDY
-470 ILDNDYVSQEIQK
+470 ILDNTLVRNEIQK

>member
-38 GKRIPTKDQITNIIR
+38 GKRIPTKDQITSIIR

-75 ETNYHYLKFT
+75 EVNYHYLKFT
-85 EKCLKVIGSPYIDAD
+85 EKCLRVIGSPYIDAN
-100 ASGNQTLS
+100 ASNNQPPS
-108 GSQKSQE
+108 CSQE
-115 LESQNKQTDHPTDT
+115 LQNKLSDNPIDT
-129 DQSQAAS
+129 DQSQATT
-136 GTVLYQSTDEI
+136 GTILYHSTDEI
-147 IDGLTEFMIQ
+147 ICGLTKFLIHASKKE
-157 AGEKANNHLQVSL
+157 NNHLQVSL
-170 PFDLSSRVKLFATI
+170 PFDLSSRIKLFSNI
-184 RPLIASGKFQNVTVS
+184 QSLITSGKFQNATIS
-199 QILHFQTKDSDD
+199 QILHFQTKNPND
-211 ITEKLDGFAYLLESV
+211 ITEKLDGFATLLESI
-226 LAKQTNIT
+226 LTKGTNIT

-243 QRVGQNSGVLFPFYI
+243 QKVSKNSGVLFPFYI
-258 ITDDACLLLNADA
+258 ITDDASLLLNADA
-271 SKGCLLTDPNLIGF
+271 NKGCLLTDPSLIGF
-285 MREEFASVFDHAE
+285 MCKEFDSVFDHAK

-305 QKDLPQFQAKS
+305 QKELPQFQARS
-316 IPTEEIIFIQ
+316 IPAEEVIFIQ

-339 VEKYVPEDFK
+339 VEKYVPEEFK
-349 DTLKQHFHFMR
+349 ETLKKHFHFMQ

-391 DTADIINALEQLK
+391 DTPDIINALEQLK
-404 TRLDRNLFVLDTEKI
+404 ARLDRNLFVLDTEKI

-434 ALLVPNEKLD
+434 ALLVPNKKLD

-454 IHALTYT
+454 IQALTYT
-461 FHSVDFDDY
+461 FHSVDFNDF
-470 ILDNDYVSQEIQK
+470 ILDKKYVKHELQK
-483 LISENENRV
+483 LISENQNRV

>member
-38 GKRIPTKDQITNIIR
+38 GKRIPTKDQITSIIR

-75 ETNYHYLKFT
+75 EVNYHYLKFT
-85 EKCLKVIGSPYIDAD
+85 ENCLRVIGSPYIDAN
-100 ASGNQTLS
+100 ASNNQTPS
-108 GSQKSQE
+108 CSQE
-115 LESQNKQTDHPTDT
+115 LQNKLPDNPIDT
-129 DQSQAAS
+129 DQSQAAT
-136 GTVLYQSTDEI
+136 GTILYHSTDEI
-147 IDGLTEFMIQ
+147 ICGLTKFLIHASKKE
-157 AGEKANNHLQVSL
+157 NNHLQVSL
-170 PFDLSSRVKLFATI
+170 PFDLSSRIKLFSNI
-184 RPLIASGKFQNVTVS
+184 HSLITSGKFQNATIS
-199 QILHFQTKDSDD
+199 QILHFQTKNPDD
-211 ITEKLDGFAYLLESV
+211 ITEKLDGFATLLESI
-226 LAKQTNIT
+226 LTKGTNIT

-243 QRVGQNSGVLFPFYI
+243 QKVSKNSGVLFPFYI
-258 ITDDACLLLNADA
+258 ITDDASLLLNADA
-271 SKGCLLTDPNLIGF
+271 NKGCLLTDPSLIGF
-285 MREEFASVFDHAE
+285 MRKEFASVFDHAK

-305 QKDLPQFQAKS
+305 QKELPQFQARS
-316 IPTEEIIFIQ
+316 IPAEEVIFIQ

-339 VEKYVPEDFK
+339 VEKYVPEEFK
-349 DTLKQHFHFMR
+349 ETLKQHFHFMQ

-391 DTADIINALEQLK
+391 NTSDIINALEQLEA
-404 TRLDRNLFVLDTEKI
+404 RLDRNLFVLDTEKI

-434 ALLVPNEKLD
+434 ALLVPNKELD

-461 FHSVDFDDY
+461 FHSVDFEDY
-470 ILDNDYVSQEIQK
+470 VLDNTLVRNEIQK

>member
-38 GKRIPTKDQITNIIR
+38 GKRIPTKDQITSIIR

-85 EKCLKVIGSPYIDAD
+85 EKCLRVIGSPYIDTN
-100 ASGNQTLS
+100 ASNNQTPS
-108 GSQKSQE
+108 RSQE
-115 LESQNKQTDHPTDT
+115 LQNKLPDNPIDT
-129 DQSQAAS
+129 DQSQAA
-136 GTVLYQSTDEI
+136 TETILYHSTDEI
-147 IDGLTEFMIQ
+147 ICGLTKFLIHASKKE
-157 AGEKANNHLQVSL
+157 NNHLQVSL
-170 PFDLSSRVKLFATI
+170 PFDLSSRIKLFSSI
-184 RPLIASGKFQNVTVS
+184 QSLITSGKFQNATIS
-199 QILHFQTKDSDD
+199 QILHFQTKNPND
-211 ITEKLDGFAYLLESV
+211 ITEKLDGFATLLESI
-226 LAKQTNIT
+226 LTKEPNIT

-243 QRVGQNSGVLFPFYI
+243 QKVSKNSGVLFPFYI
-258 ITDDACLLLNADA
+258 ITDDASLLLNADA
-271 SKGCLLTDPNLIGF
+271 NKGCLLTDPSLIGL
-285 MREEFASVFDHAE
+285 MREEFASVFDHAK

-305 QKDLPQFQAKS
+305 QKELPQFQARS
-316 IPTEEIIFIQ
+316 IPAEEVIFIQ

-339 VEKYVPEDFK
+339 VDKYVPNEFK
-349 DTLKQHFHFMR
+349 ETLKQHFHFMQ

-391 DTADIINALEQLK
+391 NTSDIINALEQLEA
-404 TRLDRNLFVLDTEKI
+404 RLDRNLFVLDTEKI

-434 ALLVPNEKLD
+434 ALLVPNKELD

-461 FHSVDFDDY
+461 FHSVDFEDY
-470 ILDNDYVSQEIQK
+470 ILDNTLVRNEIQK

>member
-38 GKRIPTKDQITNIIR
+38 GKRIHTKDQITSIIR
-53 QLDISAA
+53 QLDISAT

-85 EKCLKVIGSPYIDAD
+85 EKCLRVIGSPYIDTN
-100 ASGNQTLS
+100 ASNNQTPS
-108 GSQKSQE
+108 RSQE
-115 LESQNKQTDHPTDT
+115 LQNKLPDNPIDT
-129 DQSQAAS
+129 DQSQATT
-136 GTVLYQSTDEI
+136 GTILYHSTDEI
-147 IDGLTEFMIQ
+147 ICGLTKFLIHASKKE
-157 AGEKANNHLQVSL
+157 NNHLQVSL
-170 PFDLSSRVKLFATI
+170 PFDLSSRIKLFSNI
-184 RPLIASGKFQNVTVS
+184 HSLITSGKFQNATIS
-199 QILHFQTKDSDD
+199 QILHFQTKNPND
-211 ITEKLDGFAYLLESV
+211 ITEKLDGFATLLESI
-226 LAKQTNIT
+226 LTKGTNIT

-243 QRVGQNSGVLFPFYI
+243 QKVSKNSGVLFPFYI
-258 ITDDACLLLNADA
+258 ITDDASLLLNADA
-271 SKGCLLTDPNLIGF
+271 NKGCLLTDPSLIGL
-285 MREEFASVFDHAE
+285 MREEFASVFDHAK

-305 QKDLPQFQAKS
+305 QKELPQFQARS
-316 IPTEEIIFIQ
+316 IPAEEVIFIQ

-339 VEKYVPEDFK
+339 VEKYVPEEFK
-349 DTLKQHFHFMR
+349 ETLKQHFHFMQ

-391 DTADIINALEQLK
+391 NTADIINALEQLK
-404 TRLDRNLFVLDTEKI
+404 SRLDRNLFVLDTEKI

-434 ALLVPNEKLD
+434 ALLVPNKELD
-444 FIICVSDPDI
+444 FIICVSDPEI

-461 FHSVDFDDY
+461 FHSVDFEDY
-470 ILDNDYVSQEIQK
+470 ILDNTLVRNEIQK

>member
-27 IDRSS
+27 INRSS

-38 GKRIPTKDQITNIIR
+38 GKRIPTKDQITSIIR

-85 EKCLKVIGSPYIDAD
+85 EKCLRVIGSPYIDAN
-100 ASGNQTLS
+100 ASNNQTPS
-108 GSQKSQE
+108 CSQE
-115 LESQNKQTDHPTDT
+115 LQNKLPDNPIDT
-129 DQSQAAS
+129 DQSQAAT
-136 GTVLYQSTDEI
+136 GTILYHSTDEI
-147 IDGLTEFMIQ
+147 ICGLTKFLIHASKKE
-157 AGEKANNHLQVSL
+157 NNHLQVSL
-170 PFDLSSRVKLFATI
+170 PFDLSSRIKLFSNI
-184 RPLIASGKFQNVTVS
+184 HSLITSGKFQNATIS
-199 QILHFQTKDSDD
+199 QILHFQTKNPND
-211 ITEKLDGFAYLLESV
+211 ITEKLDGFATLLESI
-226 LAKQTNIT
+226 LTKGTNIT

-243 QRVGQNSGVLFPFYI
+243 QKVSKNSGVLFPFYI
-258 ITDDACLLLNADA
+258 ITDDASLLLNADA
-271 SKGCLLTDPNLIGF
+271 NKGCLLTDPSLIGL
-285 MREEFASVFDHAE
+285 MREEFASVFDHAK

-305 QKDLPQFQAKS
+305 QKELPQFQARS
-316 IPTEEIIFIQ
+316 IPAEEVIFIQ

-339 VEKYVPEDFK
+339 VEKYVPEEFK
-349 DTLKQHFHFMR
+349 ETLKQHFHFMQ

-391 DTADIINALEQLK
+391 DTSDIINALEQLEA
-404 TRLDRNLFVLDTEKI
+404 RLDRNLFVLDTEKI

-434 ALLVPNEKLD
+434 ALLVPNKELD

-461 FHSVDFDDY
+461 FHSVDFEDY
-470 ILDNDYVSQEIQK
+470 ILDNTLVRNEIQK

>member
-38 GKRIPTKDQITNIIR
+38 GKRIPTKDQITSIIR

-85 EKCLKVIGSPYIDAD
+85 EKCLRVIGSPYIDAN
-100 ASGNQTLS
+100 ASNNQTPS
-108 GSQKSQE
+108 RSQE
-115 LESQNKQTDHPTDT
+115 LQNKLPDNPIDT
-129 DQSQAAS
+129 DQSQATT
-136 GTVLYQSTDEI
+136 GTILYHSTDEI
-147 IDGLTEFMIQ
+147 ICGLTKFLIHASKKE
-157 AGEKANNHLQVSL
+157 NNHLQVSL
-170 PFDLSSRVKLFATI
+170 PFDLSSRIKLFSNI
-184 RPLIASGKFQNVTVS
+184 QSLITSGKFQNAAIS
-199 QILHFQTKDSDD
+199 QILHFQTKKPDD
-211 ITEKLDGFAYLLESV
+211 ITEKLDGFATLLESI
-226 LAKQTNIT
+226 LTKGTNIT

-243 QRVGQNSGVLFPFYI
+243 QKVSKNSGVLFPFYI
-258 ITDDACLLLNADA
+258 ITDDASLLLNADA
-271 SKGCLLTDPNLIGF
+271 NKGCLLTDSSLIRL
-285 MREEFASVFDHAE
+285 MREEFISVFDHAE

-305 QKDLPQFQAKS
+305 QKELPQFQARS
-316 IPTEEIIFIQ
+316 IPAEEVIFIQ

-339 VEKYVPEDFK
+339 VEKYVPEEFK
-349 DTLKQHFHFMR
+349 ETLKQHFHFMQ

-380 VISESGFYVEA
+380 VISESGFYVEV
-391 DTADIINALEQLK
+391 DTPDIINALEQLK
-404 TRLDRNLFVLDTEKI
+404 ARLDRNLFVLDTEKI

-434 ALLVPNEKLD
+434 ALLVPNKELD

-454 IHALTYT
+454 IQALTYT
-461 FHSVDFDDY
+461 FHSVDFNDF
-470 ILDNDYVSQEIQK
+470 ILDKKYVKHELQK
-483 LISENENRV
+483 LISENQNRV

>member
-38 GKRIPTKDQITNIIR
+38 GKRIPTKDQITSIIR
-53 QLDISAA
+53 QLDISAT

-85 EKCLKVIGSPYIDAD
+85 EKCLRVIGSPYIDTN
-100 ASGNQTLS
+100 ASNNQTPS
-108 GSQKSQE
+108 RSQE
-115 LESQNKQTDHPTDT
+115 LQNKLSDNPVDT
-129 DQSQAAS
+129 AQSQTAT
-136 GTVLYQSTDEI
+136 GTILYHSTDEI
-147 IDGLTEFMIQ
+147 ICGLTKFLIHASKKE
-157 AGEKANNHLQVSL
+157 NNHLQVSL
-170 PFDLSSRVKLFATI
+170 PFDLSSRIKLFSSI
-184 RPLIASGKFQNVTVS
+184 QSLITSGKFQNATIS
-199 QILHFQTKDSDD
+199 QILHFQTKNPND
-211 ITEKLDGFAYLLESV
+211 ITEKLDGFATLLESI
-226 LAKQTNIT
+226 LTKEPNIT

-243 QRVGQNSGVLFPFYI
+243 QKVSKNSGVLFPFYI

-271 SKGCLLTDPNLIGF
+271 NKGCLLTDPSLIGF
-285 MREEFASVFDHAE
+285 MRKEFASVFDHAK

-305 QKDLPQFQAKS
+305 QKELPQFQARS
-316 IPTEEIIFIQ
+316 IPAEEVIFIQ

-339 VEKYVPEDFK
+339 VEKYVPEEFK
-349 DTLKQHFHFMR
+349 ETLKQHFHFMQ

-380 VISESGFYVEA
+380 VIYESGFYVEA
-391 DTADIINALEQLK
+391 DTPDIINALEQLK
-404 TRLDRNLFVLDTEKI
+404 ARLDRNLFVLDTEKI
-419 PVSDNWAFLLYPDQY
+419 PVSDNWAFLLYTDQY
-434 ALLVPNEKLD
+434 ALLVPNKELD

-461 FHSVDFDDY
+461 FHSVDFEDY
-470 ILDNDYVSQEIQK
+470 VLDNTLVRNEIQK

>member
-38 GKRIPTKDQITNIIR
+38 GKRIPTKDQITSIIR
-53 QLDISAA
+53 QLDISAT

-85 EKCLKVIGSPYIDAD
+85 EKCLRVIGSPYIDTN
-100 ASGNQTLS
+100 ASNNQTPS
-108 GSQKSQE
+108 RSQE
-115 LESQNKQTDHPTDT
+115 LQNKLPDNPIDT
-129 DQSQAAS
+129 DQSQATT
-136 GTVLYQSTDEI
+136 GTILYHSTDEI
-147 IDGLTEFMIQ
+147 ICGLTKFLIHASKKE
-157 AGEKANNHLQVSL
+157 NNHLQVSL
-170 PFDLSSRVKLFATI
+170 PFDLSSRIKLFSSI
-184 RPLIASGKFQNVTVS
+184 QSLITSGKFQNATIS
-199 QILHFQTKDSDD
+199 QILHFQTKNPND
-211 ITEKLDGFAYLLESV
+211 ITEKLDGFATLLESI
-226 LAKQTNIT
+226 LTKEPNIT

-243 QRVGQNSGVLFPFYI
+243 QKVSKNSGVLFPFYI
-258 ITDDACLLLNADA
+258 ITDDTCLLLNADA
-271 SKGCLLTDPNLIGF
+271 NKGCLLTDPSLIGF
-285 MREEFASVFDHAE
+285 MRKEFASVFDHAK

-305 QKDLPQFQAKS
+305 QKELPQFQARS
-316 IPTEEIIFIQ
+316 IPAEEVIFIQ

-339 VEKYVPEDFK
+339 VEKYVPEEFK
-349 DTLKQHFHFMR
+349 ETLKQHFHFMQ

-380 VISESGFYVEA
+380 VIYESEFYVEA
-391 DTADIINALEQLK
+391 DTPDIINALEQLK
-404 TRLDRNLFVLDTEKI
+404 SRLDRNLFVLDTEKI

-434 ALLVPNEKLD
+434 ALLVPNKELD

-461 FHSVDFDDY
+461 FHSVDFEDY
-470 ILDNDYVSQEIQK
+470 VLDNTLVRNEIQK

>member
-38 GKRIPTKDQITNIIR
+38 GKRIPTKDQITSIIR

-85 EKCLKVIGSPYIDAD
+85 EKCLRVIGSPYIDTN
-100 ASGNQTLS
+100 ASNNQTPS
-108 GSQKSQE
+108 RSQE
-115 LESQNKQTDHPTDT
+115 LQNKLPDNPIDT
-129 DQSQAAS
+129 DQSKAAT
-136 GTVLYQSTDEI
+136 GTILYHSTDEI
-147 IDGLTEFMIQ
+147 ICGLTKFLIHASKKE
-157 AGEKANNHLQVSL
+157 NNHLQVSL
-170 PFDLSSRVKLFATI
+170 PFDLSSRIKLFSNI
-184 RPLIASGKFQNVTVS
+184 HSLITSGKFQNATIS
-199 QILHFQTKDSDD
+199 QILHFQTKNSDD
-211 ITEKLDGFAYLLESV
+211 ITEKLDGFATLLESI
-226 LAKQTNIT
+226 LTKEPNIT

-243 QRVGQNSGVLFPFYI
+243 QKVSKNSGVLFPFYI
-258 ITDDACLLLNADA
+258 ITDDASLLLNADA
-271 SKGCLLTDPNLIGF
+271 NKGCLLTDPSLIGL
-285 MREEFASVFDHAE
+285 MREEFASVFDHAK

-305 QKDLPQFQAKS
+305 QRELPQFQARS
-316 IPTEEIIFIQ
+316 IPAEEVIFIQ

-339 VEKYVPEDFK
+339 VDKYVPNEFK
-349 DTLKQHFHFMR
+349 ETLKQHFHFMQ

-391 DTADIINALEQLK
+391 DTPDIINALEQLK
-404 TRLDRNLFVLDTEKI
+404 AWLDRNLFVLDTEKI
-419 PVSDNWAFLLYPDQY
+419 PVSDNWAFLLYTDQY
-434 ALLVPNEKLD
+434 ALLVPNKELD

-454 IHALTYT
+454 IQALTYT
-461 FHSVDFDDY
+461 FHSVDFEDY
-470 ILDNDYVSQEIQK
+470 VLDNTVVRNEIQK
-483 LISENENRV
+483 LISENQSRV

>member
-38 GKRIPTKDQITNIIR
+38 GKRIPTKDQITSIIR

-85 EKCLKVIGSPYIDAD
+85 EKCLRVIGSPYIDAN
-100 ASGNQTLS
+100 ASNNQTPS
-108 GSQKSQE
+108 RSQE
-115 LESQNKQTDHPTDT
+115 LKNKLPDNPVDT
-129 DQSQAAS
+129 DQSQAAT
-136 GTVLYQSTDEI
+136 GTILYHSTDEI
-147 IDGLTEFMIQ
+147 ICGLTKFLIHASKKE
-157 AGEKANNHLQVSL
+157 NNHLQVSL
-170 PFDLSSRVKLFATI
+170 PFDLSSRIKLFSSI
-184 RPLIASGKFQNVTVS
+184 HSLIASGKFQNAAIS
-199 QILHFQTKDSDD
+199 QILHFQTKKPDD
-211 ITEKLDGFAYLLESV
+211 ITEKLDGFATLLESI
-226 LAKQTNIT
+226 LTKETNIT

-243 QRVGQNSGVLFPFYI
+243 QKVSKNSGVLFPFYI

-271 SKGCLLTDPNLIGF
+271 NKGCLLTDSSLIGL

-305 QKDLPQFQAKS
+305 QKELPQFQARS
-316 IPTEEIIFIQ
+316 IPAEEVIFIQ

-339 VEKYVPEDFK
+339 VDKYVPEEFTE
-349 DTLKQHFHFMR
+349 TLKQHFHFMQ

-391 DTADIINALEQLK
+391 DTPDIINALEQLK
-404 TRLDRNLFVLDTEKI
+404 ARLDRNLFVLDTEKI
-419 PVSDNWAFLLYPDQY
+419 PVSDNWAFLLYTDQY
-434 ALLVPNEKLD
+434 ALLVPNKELD

-454 IHALTYT
+454 IQALTYT
-461 FHSVDFDDY
+461 FHSVDFEDY
-470 ILDNDYVSQEIQK
+470 VLDNTVVRNEIQK
-483 LISENENRV
+483 LISENQSRV

>member
-38 GKRIPTKDQITNIIR
+38 GKRIPTKDQITSIIR

-85 EKCLKVIGSPYIDAD
+85 EKCLRVIGSPYIDAN
-100 ASGNQTLS
+100 ASNNQTPS
-108 GSQKSQE
+108 RSQE
-115 LESQNKQTDHPTDT
+115 LQNKLPDNPIDT
-129 DQSQAAS
+129 DQSQAAT
-136 GTVLYQSTDEI
+136 GTILYHSTDEI
-147 IDGLTEFMIQ
+147 ICGLTKFLIHASKKE
-157 AGEKANNHLQVSL
+157 NNHLQVSL
-170 PFDLSSRVKLFATI
+170 PFDLSSRIKLFSSI
-184 RPLIASGKFQNVTVS
+184 HSLIASGKFQNAAIS
-199 QILHFQTKDSDD
+199 QILHFQTKKPDD
-211 ITEKLDGFAYLLESV
+211 ITEKLDGFATLLESI
-226 LAKQTNIT
+226 LTKETNIT

-243 QRVGQNSGVLFPFYI
+243 QKVSKNSGVLFPFYI

-271 SKGCLLTDPNLIGF
+271 NKGCLLTDSSLIRL
-285 MREEFASVFDHAE
+285 MREEFVSVFDHAE

-305 QKDLPQFQAKS
+305 QK
-316 IPTEEIIFIQ
+316 
-326 KHPGACL
+326 HPGACL

-339 VEKYVPEDFK
+339 VDKYVPEEFTE
-349 DTLKQHFHFMR
+349 TLKQHFHFMQ

-391 DTADIINALEQLK
+391 DTPDIINALEQLK
-404 TRLDRNLFVLDTEKI
+404 ARLDRNLFVLDTEKI
-419 PVSDNWAFLLYPDQY
+419 PVSDNWAFLLYTDQY
-434 ALLVPNEKLD
+434 ALLVPNKELD

-454 IHALTYT
+454 IQALTYT
-461 FHSVDFDDY
+461 FHSVDFEDY
-470 ILDNDYVSQEIQK
+470 VLDNTVVRNEIQK
-483 LISENENRV
+483 LISENQSRV